1 MEFEWYAA
9 RYGSFQLQFLHPLRV
24 ELPHLLLSRFRM
36 LKITALPSK
45 SNDDGY
51 ERVLKLE
58 GKLVGVWVAELREVV
73 RRARAESGRVQ
84 LDLSELSFA
93 DISGIIAL
101 RELIRQGVGIIT
113 ISPFIGELLKERTE
127 L

>member
-1 MEFEWYAA
+1 MEFDWYAA
-9 RYGSFQLQFLHPLRV
+9 RYGSFQLQFLHQLRV

-84 LDLSELSFA
+84 LDLSFA